1 MGLWKDLIEGHK
13 ILKSRH
19 NLNQFQSR
27 ADDKASEHELK
38 LQINA
43 LGTDV
48 GNDFFPNMEHLQHA
62 AKPSKVIV
70 DIEDIIIVNYERN
83 KTLRTELIILRWTK

>member
-48 GNDFFPNMEHLQHA
+48 GNDFSPTWNISNMLPNPPKSL
-62 AKPSKVIV
+62 S
-70 DIEDIIIVNYERN
+70 
-83 KTLRTELIILRWTK
+83 TLKI